1 MIVREKLNKHNWK
14 HTYYYYLPHSV
25 HTAEPAP
32 TSTRTTSSIRS
43 TTSSS
48 CAGSGRSVAVA
59 RASTLPTP
67 VPTAS
72 GASGGAVHPKGQHRT
87 RHFESTIINKRTP
100 LLENQLR
107 TIVEKCLDYSINP
120 PKPLTGR
127 GVGFA
132 M

>member
-1 MIVREKLNKHNWK
+1 M
-14 HTYYYYLPHSV
+14 
-25 HTAEPAP
+25 
-32 TSTRTTSSIRS
+32 
-43 TTSSS
+43 
-48 CAGSGRSVAVA
+48 
-59 RASTLPTP
+59 
-67 VPTAS
+67 AS
-72 GASGGAVHPKGQHRT
+72 GASGGAVHPKGQYRT
-87 RHFESTIINKRTP
+87 RHFENTIINKRTP